1 MCKVGMPFVT
11 DPSKGVV
18 GSCYL
23 GHRSTEEYRKQV
35 EHPCFHS
42 QSMAELVLGLLDIP
56 QSEKNLLDIQGVG
69 VLSGCCFLIL

>member
-1 MCKVGMPFVT
+1 MYKVGMPFVT

-23 GHRSTEEYRKQV
+23 GHRSTEEYHKQV

-42 QSMAELVLGLLDIP
+42 QLMAELVQGLLDIP
-56 QSEKNLLDIQGVG
+56 QSKKKLLDIQGVG
-69 VLSGCCFLIL
+69 LSG